1 MQLRDHQ
8 QMILDALENAIK
20 GQVYCPTGGGKTPTM
35 IFDCKRRLASA
46 TTPQTIVIVAPRILL
61 AGQLCAEFTEF
72 ITDAEILHVHS
83 GETHYYSTTKP
94 AQIEVHTGM
103 CLAAEKHQLIFTTY
117 HSLPKVIDS
126 GIEIDAAYFDEA
138 HNATGRHFFT
148 SVAATSLHAKKAFF
162 FTATPRQSKN
172 PYSRGMNNHEI
183 YGPVLC
189 NVPAPH
195 LINNGSIIPPKM
207 EEFNLTVDYT
217 KENAH
222 QINADAI
229 INILDNTDNNQKVL
243 VAAPSSK
250 VMWAAIS
257 TTTLIN
263 DLTTRGYEV
272 LHITSKF
279 GAYVNK
285 QKVNREVFF
294 DTLTSY
300 GKDPSKKFVL
310 FHYSI
315 LSEGINCPGL
325 TQCILLRNLN
335 IVEMAQ
341 TIGRVIRMSQTDIK
355 AIQAGTLQPGDLPNY
370 TKSYGFVTVPTFGKR
385 NAHTVKRL
393 QSVVDAIF
401 VKGVPPASIIA

>member
-1 MQLRDHQ
+1 MLLRDHQ
-8 QMILDALENAIK
+8 QQILDALEFATK
-20 GQVYCPTGGGKTPTM
+20 GQVYCPTGGGKTPCM
-35 IFDCKRRLASA
+35 IFDAQRRLQTA

-72 ITDAEILHVHS
+72 ITNTQILHVHS
-83 GETHYYSTTKP
+83 GETHYSKTTK
-94 AQIEVHTGM
+94 ADQIKQHILINQTFNKHT
-103 CLAAEKHQLIFTTY
+103 LIFTTY
-117 HSLPKVIDS
+117 HSLNKIIES
-126 GIEIDAAYFDEA
+126 GITIHTAYFDEA
-138 HNATGRHFFT
+138 HNATGRHFFI
-148 SVAATSLHAKKAFF
+148 SVAATSLHAEKVFF

-172 PYSRGMNNHEI
+172 PHSRGMNNSTI
-183 YGPVLC
+183 YGSVLASI
-189 NVPAPH
+189 PAPH
-195 LINNGSIIPPKM
+195 LIQNGSIIPPKM

-229 INILDNTDNNQKVL
+229 INILDNTTNNQKVL

-257 TTTLIN
+257 TTTLIE

-272 LHITSKF
+272 LHITSKY

-294 DTLTSY
+294 DTLTAY
-300 GKDPSKKFVL
+300 GKDTNKKFVL

-341 TIGRVIRMSQTDIK
+341 TVGRVIRMHTDDIK
-355 AIQAGTLQPGDLPNY
+355 RIQAGTLTPGDLNNY
-370 TKSYGFVTVPTFGKR
+370 TKAYGFVTVPTFGKR

-393 QSVVDAIF
+393 QNVVDAIF
-401 VKGVPPASIIA
+401 VKGVPPTSIIA

>member
-20 GQVYCPTGGGKTPTM
+20 GQVYCPTGGGKTPCM
-35 IFDCKRRLASA
+35 IFDAKRRLETA

-61 AGQLCAEFTEF
+61 ANQLCAEFTEF
-72 ITDAEILHVHS
+72 ITDAQILHVHS
-83 GETHYYSTTKP
+83 GETHYAKTTK
-94 AQIEVHTGM
+94 ADQIQQHILINSTLGKHT
-103 CLAAEKHQLIFTTY
+103 LVFTTY
-117 HSLPKVIDS
+117 HSLNKVIDS
-126 GIEIDAAYFDEA
+126 GITVHTAYFDEA
-138 HNATGRHFFT
+138 HNATGKHFFT
-148 SVAATSLHAKKAFF
+148 SVAATSLHAEKVFY

-207 EEFNLTVDYT
+207 EEFNMQVDYT
-217 KENAH
+217 KHNAH
-222 QINADAI
+222 EINANAI
-229 INILDNTDNNQKVL
+229 LEILDNTTNNQKVL
-243 VAAPSSK
+243 VAVPSSK
-250 VMWAAIS
+250 VLGKIIGH
-257 TTTLIN
+257 TTILQ
-263 DLTTRGYEV
+263 DLQDKGYEV

-279 GAYVNK
+279 GPHVNK

-294 DTLTSY
+294 DTLTAY
-300 GKDPSKKFVL
+300 GKDPNKKFIL

-341 TIGRVIRMSQTDIK
+341 TVGRVIRMHRDDIA
-355 AIQAGTLQPGDLPNY
+355 AIQAGTLQPGDLANY
-370 TKSYGFVTVPTFGKR
+370 TKSYGFVTVPTFGR
-385 NAHTVKRL
+385 HNANTVKRL
-393 QSVVDAIF
+393 QGVVDAIF

>member
-1 MQLRDHQ
+1 MQLRDTQ
-8 QMILDALENAIK
+8 QEILDALRDAIK
-20 GQVYCPTGGGKTPTM
+20 GQVYCPTGGGKTPCM
-35 IFDCKRRLASA
+35 IFDAKYRLESA
-46 TTPQTIVIVAPRILL
+46 ITPQTIVIVAPRILL

-72 ITDAEILHVHS
+72 ITDTQILHVHS
-83 GETHYYSTTKP
+83 GETHYAKATKADAIQQHILINST
-94 AQIEVHTGM
+94 
-103 CLAAEKHQLIFTTY
+103 LEKSTLLFTTY

-126 GIEIDAAYFDEA
+126 GIAIDVIYFDEA

-148 SVAATSLHAKKAFF
+148 GVAAASLHAEKAFF

-172 PYSRGMNNHEI
+172 PHSRGMNNHEI
-183 YGPVLC
+183 YGSVLA
-189 NVPAPH
+189 NIPAPR
-195 LINNGSIIPPKM
+195 LIANGSIIPPKM

-229 INILDNTDNNQKVL
+229 LTILDNTTNNQKVL

-257 TTTLIN
+257 TTTLLN
-263 DLTTRGYEV
+263 DLTERGYEV

-294 DTLTSY
+294 DTLTQY
-300 GKDPSKKFVL
+300 GKDPNKKFVL

-341 TIGRVIRMSQTDIK
+341 TVGRVIRMHRDDTQR
-355 AIQAGTLQPGDLPNY
+355 IQNGTLQAGDLSNY
-370 TKSYGFVTVPTFGKR
+370 TKAYGFVTVPTFGKR

-393 QSVVDAIF
+393 QNVVDAIF
-401 VKGVPPASIIA
+401 VKGVPPTSIIA